1 MLINP
6 RNQKLKTKKS
16 LRDEKKLVVQKNTK
30 EGSVAICRENQ
41 RLVKHSCLLLEKALI
56 GKRLF
61 DQQGNTKKIKQE
73 GHPLHLYALSLN
85 NMIPIPTLPEA
96 VAILANN
103 EEFKVF
109 LSFLEDEREV
119 FIANLRQAENPN
131 EVMKLAGSISTLD
144 EILQFVSMSSSK

>member
-1 MLINP
+1 
-6 RNQKLKTKKS
+6 
-16 LRDEKKLVVQKNTK
+16 
-30 EGSVAICRENQ
+30 
-41 RLVKHSCLLLEKALI
+41 
-56 GKRLF
+56 
-61 DQQGNTKKIKQE
+61 
-73 GHPLHLYALSLN
+73 
-85 NMIPIPTLPEA
+85 MIPVPTLPEA
-96 VAILANN
+96 ISILVNN

>member
-1 MLINP
+1 
-6 RNQKLKTKKS
+6 
-16 LRDEKKLVVQKNTK
+16 
-30 EGSVAICRENQ
+30 
-41 RLVKHSCLLLEKALI
+41 
-56 GKRLF
+56 
-61 DQQGNTKKIKQE
+61 
-73 GHPLHLYALSLN
+73 
-85 NMIPIPTLPEA
+85 MIPVPTLPEA

>member
-1 MLINP
+1 
-6 RNQKLKTKKS
+6 
-16 LRDEKKLVVQKNTK
+16 
-30 EGSVAICRENQ
+30 
-41 RLVKHSCLLLEKALI
+41 
-56 GKRLF
+56 
-61 DQQGNTKKIKQE
+61 
-73 GHPLHLYALSLN
+73 
-85 NMIPIPTLPEA
+85 MIPAPTLPEA
-96 VAILANN
+96 VSILVNN

>member
-1 MLINP
+1 
-6 RNQKLKTKKS
+6 
-16 LRDEKKLVVQKNTK
+16 
-30 EGSVAICRENQ
+30 
-41 RLVKHSCLLLEKALI
+41 
-56 GKRLF
+56 
-61 DQQGNTKKIKQE
+61 
-73 GHPLHLYALSLN
+73 
-85 NMIPIPTLPEA
+85 MIPLPTLPEA
-96 VAILANN
+96 VSILVNN

>member
-1 MLINP
+1 
-6 RNQKLKTKKS
+6 
-16 LRDEKKLVVQKNTK
+16 
-30 EGSVAICRENQ
+30 
-41 RLVKHSCLLLEKALI
+41 
-56 GKRLF
+56 
-61 DQQGNTKKIKQE
+61 
-73 GHPLHLYALSLN
+73 
-85 NMIPIPTLPEA
+85 MIPIPTLPEA
-96 VAILANN
+96 VAILVNN

>member
-1 MLINP
+1 
-6 RNQKLKTKKS
+6 
-16 LRDEKKLVVQKNTK
+16 
-30 EGSVAICRENQ
+30 
-41 RLVKHSCLLLEKALI
+41 
-56 GKRLF
+56 
-61 DQQGNTKKIKQE
+61 
-73 GHPLHLYALSLN
+73 
-85 NMIPIPTLPEA
+85 MIPVPTLQEA
-96 VAILANN
+96 VAILVNN